1 MLGNVKTI
9 IPLTSKM
16 STTINENKCVIKGIG
31 NFNQDNIKVKFVSVE
46 QTISALGFRR
56 VASVARKL
64 NPKTEIYFLTVGN
77 LYSIITHIF
86 PSHQEFFGEEDLNS
100 IVEDFSN
107 ADILCFSSMT
117 PSSSYVEK
125 IASAVKK
132 KNPNIFILWGGT
144 HCIIYPEEAI
154 KYVDAIC
161 TWEGEIPFEIF
172 YKAFTEKRNYFTT
185 PSMWFNTADGIIKN
199 KNLSLINSDQLEKFP
214 HIFYDITCKIYD
226 WNSKKFRQ
234 FTIHDYVKYNGLAY
248 RTIWTIGCPYS
259 CIYCA
264 NNAFINIDENY
275 RKIRYTSV
283 DYMIEEIE
291 IAIKIYPFISTIVF
305 YDDNFIALPIDI
317 LKDFSQKYKKRV
329 YLPYVIFGLHPNIIT
344 EEKINI
350 LAEAGMNRGRMG
362 IQSGNNKM
370 LTLYN
375 RQTSLDRIKKSAII
389 LAKAARKYNMIP
401 PAYDIISDNP
411 LETREDIIETMIFLY
426 ELERPYTLTI
436 FSLRVFPKTKLWE
449 YFVNNPIADTRNL
462 TSSYLDTR
470 KTFSNILLYVLAT
483 FKPPKWIFLGL
494 LKHVKGY
501 QDEQELHPILHLIV
515 KITYLISRSIPHIIR
530 FDFTTINGKTGYYLW
545 KIGLLSIKR
554 K

>member
-1 MLGNVKTI
+1 MY
-9 IPLTSKM
+9 
-16 STTINENKCVIKGIG
+16 
-31 NFNQDNIKVKFVSVE
+31 NIKIKFVSVE
-46 QTISALGFRR
+46 QTIGAFGFRR

-77 LYSIITHIF
+77 LYSMITHIF
-86 PSHQEFFGEEDLNS
+86 PSHQEIFGEKDLNS
-100 IVEDFSN
+100 IVEELSN
-107 ADILCFSSMT
+107 ADLLCFSSMT

-125 IASAVKK
+125 IASAIKK
-132 KNPNIFILWGGT
+132 INPNIFILWGGT

-172 YKAFTEKRNYFTT
+172 YKAFTEKRNYLTT
-185 PSMWFNTADGIIKN
+185 PSMWFKTADGIIKN
-199 KNLSLINSDQLEKFP
+199 KNRSLSNSEELENFP
-214 HIFYDITCKIYD
+214 HMFYDVTCKIYD
-226 WNSKKFRQ
+226 WKLKKFRQ

-264 NNAFINIDENY
+264 NNAFINIDKNY

-283 DYMIEEIE
+283 DYMIEEIK
-291 IAIKIYPFISTIVF
+291 IAIKIYPFISTVVF
-305 YDDNFIALPIDI
+305 YDDNFIALSVDI
-317 LKDFSQKYKKRV
+317 LKDFSQKYKKRIN
-329 YLPYVIFGLHPNIIT
+329 LPFVIFGLHPNIIT

-370 LTLYN
+370 LTFYN
-375 RQTSLDRIKKSAII
+375 RQTSLDRIKKSAKI
-389 LAKAARKYNMIP
+389 LAKAAKKYNMIP

-411 LETREDIIETMIFLY
+411 LETREDIIETMNFLY

-449 YFVNNPIADTRNL
+449 YFVNNPIADTRNI

-470 KTFSNILLYVLAT
+470 KTISNILLYLLAI
-483 FKPPKWIFLGL
+483 FKPPKRLFLWL
-494 LKHVKGY
+494 LKYVKGY
-501 QDEQELHPILHLIV
+501 QDNQDFHPILHLIV
-515 KITYLISRSIPHIIR
+515 KVIYLTSRSIPHIIR
-530 FDFTTINGKTGYYLW
+530 LDFTTLNGKTGYYLW
-545 KIGLLSIKR
+545 KIGLVEVKKR
-554 K
+554 